1 MWLEVSFSGILNHLP
16 ILEQQKKKLYMIREG
31 LESSIQSGNEYNHHL
46 TLAKENIERLIRNI
60 DKKYA
65 LLEELVM
72 ELKYKKQESEQ
83 QLIELDS
90 IVKNQLLIED
100 LEN

>member
-1 MWLEVSFSGILNHLP
+1 MEVSFSGILNHLP

-31 LESSIQSGNEYNHHL
+31 LESSIQLSNEYNYNL
-46 TLAKENIERLIRNI
+46 SLAKENIERLIRNI

-65 LLEELVM
+65 LLEDLVM
-72 ELKYKKQESEQ
+72 ELKYKKQESEHL
-83 QLIELDS
+83 LIELDS
-90 IVKNQLLIED
+90 IVKNHLLIED